1 MSTEAAVSDHADPP
15 GGLRRLVSWTAFPA
29 LLVAALFATT
39 TLVDRGWEPWQ
50 AFGPVVFTT
59 FLVILALERLFPFRE
74 RWLRSH
80 RDIRVD
86 ASYAV
91 LDSIGLE
98 LLRPALYTAAVAVGG
113 WLATRGDSG
122 VWPESWP
129 LMAELALALVIAEF
143 PKYWVHR
150 LEHTRDWLWRFHA
163 PHHSVPRLYWLNA
176 SRFHPI
182 DIGLD
187 TIVGIGTLV
196 LLGCSDYVIA
206 LFMVVGTVHGA
217 FQHANLELRCGPLN
231 WIFSMAELH
240 RWHHSRVTREA
251 NHNYGQ
257 NLIVWDIVF
266 GTRYLPEDREPPTD
280 VGLDGMP
287 HYPQGFLAQLAAP
300 FRWSRV
306 KAEAAPRAAEASLG
320 GTD

>member
-1 MSTEAAVSDHADPP
+1 MSTATAISEHAEPP
-15 GGLRRLVSWTAFPA
+15 TGLRRLVAWTAFP
-29 LLVAALFATT
+29 LLLTAAVVATVS
-39 TLVDRGWEPWQ
+39 LVERGWEPWV
-50 AFGPVVFTT
+50 AFGPVVFST
-59 FLVILALERLFPFRE
+59 FLVILVLERLFPFRR

-80 RDIRVD
+80 RDIHVD
-86 ASYAV
+86 ALYAG
-91 LDSIGLE
+91 LDSAGLE
-98 LLRPALYTAAVAVGG
+98 LFRPLVYTGAVAVGG

-129 LMAELALALVIAEF
+129 LVAELGLALVIAEL

-150 LEHTRDWLWRFHA
+150 MQHTHDWLWRFHA

-176 SRFHPI
+176 SRFHPV

-187 TIVGIGTLV
+187 TLVGIGTLV
-196 LLGCSDYVIA
+196 LLGCGDYVIA
-206 LFMVVGTVHGA
+206 LFMVVGSVHGA

-240 RWHHSRVTREA
+240 RWHHSRVTHEA
-251 NHNYGQ
+251 NHNFGQ

-300 FRWSRV
+300 FRWARI
-306 KAEAAPRAAEASLG
+306 KAEATPGAPEASLG
-320 GTD
+320 RAD